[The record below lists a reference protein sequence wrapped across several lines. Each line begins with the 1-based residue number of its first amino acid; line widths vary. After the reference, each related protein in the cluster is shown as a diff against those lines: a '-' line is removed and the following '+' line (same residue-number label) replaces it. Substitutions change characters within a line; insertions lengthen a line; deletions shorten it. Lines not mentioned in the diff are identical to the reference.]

1 MPITIPKPILLLPKV
16 PIVVVVGLLAAQFLI
31 FHNGD
36 DPESKCTLKV
46 EQPHYSTSLKESQN
60 VDAIKLN
67 ITSTCNVPQSYT
79 KVNASIQK
87 IENNREVTV
96 RTFLSRTAGSSPKF
110 SKTAVFR
117 NIFATCARGIKVAYR
132 GTAEGYVLLKNG
144 QKITVSG
151 SSGKYE
157 AANCSIGAQ

>member
-16 PIVVVVGLLAAQFLI
+16 PSVVVVGLLAAQFLI
-31 FHNGD
+31 FHNGE

-117 NIFATCARGIKVAYR
+117 NIFATCAHGIKIAYR

-144 QKITVSG
+144 QKIAVSG

-157 AANCSIGAQ
+157 AANCSIGAE

>member
-1 MPITIPKPILLLPKV
+1 MPITIPKPILLMPKIPGV
-16 PIVVVVGLLAAQFLI
+16 LVIGLLAAQFLL
-31 FHNGD
+31 FQSGNGP
-36 DPESKCTLKV
+36 DPKCTLRV
-46 EQPHYSTSLKESQN
+46 EQSHYSTSLKENQN

-87 IENNREVTV
+87 IENNLEVTA
-96 RTFLSRTAGSSPKF
+96 RTFLSRTAVSSPKF
-110 SKTAVFR
+110 SKTAFFR
-117 NIFATCARGIKVAYR
+117 NIFATCESGIKVAYR

-144 QKITVSG
+144 QKIAVSE

-157 AANCSIGAQ
+157 AANCLIGAQ